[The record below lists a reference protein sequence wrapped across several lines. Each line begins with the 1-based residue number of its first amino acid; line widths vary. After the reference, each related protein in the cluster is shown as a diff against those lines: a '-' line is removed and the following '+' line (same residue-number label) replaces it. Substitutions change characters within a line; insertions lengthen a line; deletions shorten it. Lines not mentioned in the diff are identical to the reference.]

1 MLLVYFWFFH
11 RHLNYLPGESEYEA
25 YFNHFSNSE
34 KSFFL
39 DEITL
44 CGSCYLMRVIF
55 FQTNEMKRE
64 VVEKARKAVI
74 NEKKRLE
81 KARGKIREIDS
92 AVDVVLAR

>member
-1 MLLVYFWFFH
+1 MK
-11 RHLNYLPGESEYEA
+11 RISITSA
-25 YFNHFSNSE
+25 IQ
-34 KSFFL
+34 KKQFFL

-44 CGSCYLMRVIF
+44 CGICYLMHVISF
-55 FQTNEMKRE
+55 NQTNEMTRE

>member
-1 MLLVYFWFFH
+1 
-11 RHLNYLPGESEYEA
+11 
-25 YFNHFSNSE
+25 
-34 KSFFL
+34 
-39 DEITL
+39 
-44 CGSCYLMRVIF
+44 
-55 FQTNEMKRE
+55 MKRE